1 MKIWTRTHQKP
12 SRTDKNLHLHRSKV
26 NLQHDPTA
34 FRRQFFHQRTQPPS
48 TPGISSRVP
57 NAQRVDP
64 TPCEDLT
71 WATREEPFGR
81 RNGAK
86 KTGHKMRSKWRICLD
101 IDWHPRIPQ
110 SILHDWKW
118 KTWFLSCVI
127 WCGKSTAYFATAYF
141 LFQALLWEHFWG
153 ESRGKVFGALCSNSW
168 HSIL

>member
-1 MKIWTRTHQKP
+1 MISSDENLNSNSSKTYKNCQKLTSSPLESEPATYRNLMKA
-12 SRTDKNLHLHRSKV
+12 
-26 NLQHDPTA
+26 PTA

-71 WATREEPFGR
+71 WATTREEPFGR
-81 RNGAK
+81 RNESK

-110 SILHDWKW
+110 SILKDWKW
-118 KTWFLSCVI
+118 KTYLLSCVI
-127 WCGKSTAYFATAYF
+127 WCGKSGISFH
-141 LFQALLWEHFWG
+141 HFR
-153 ESRGKVFGALCSNSW
+153 S
-168 HSIL
+168 